1 MLVSLRTGTSPGDR
15 GNYGMRSQ
23 QELARGTRARHRP
36 LSLGVPCCGWSTDS
50 LGCREGPGTHV
61 G

>member
-50 LGCREGPGTHV
+50 LGC
-61 G
+61 